1 MTKIRDSL
9 VILEENTGRRR
20 ELLSKP
26 QPQNNSKTV
35 AGSVLTDDDPGYFKG
50 VPSGEIL
57 EEDSESGE
65 GFEDEQEICQ
75 RISNGYLYSQSL
87 N

>member
-1 MTKIRDSL
+1 M
-9 VILEENTGRRR
+9 
-20 ELLSKP
+20 LS
-26 QPQNNSKTV
+26 SIV

-75 RISNGYLYSQSL
+75 RISNGYLYSQML
-87 N
+87 KLEIYKG